1 MAVGRTRRKPA
12 LITDVKVESPG
23 LNLTYPKVSGL
34 KHKSAES
41 GINRYIKKEV
51 HKILKEQGYGK
62 DDNKRFNGG
71 YTVKLNKRGTLSINI
86 DLYHHVK
93 GEQHGNSI
101 RKTINVS
108 LKDARVYYL
117 HDLFSRKI
125 KKSKLI
131 GIISDIIKGQ
141 ISFRALK
148 LSEEFESISLQQSY
162 YLTEKSLVIYF
173 KSCELNPSQ
182 FGFPEFEIPF
192 LDIEDIINSKG
203 PIGRLLKDK
212 DENQNNEETA
222 DE

>member
-1 MAVGRTRRKPA
+1 MAVAHKRKPA

-51 HKILKEQGYGK
+51 HRILKEQGYGK
-62 DDNKRFNGG
+62 DENKKFTGG
-71 YTVKLNKRGTLSINI
+71 YTVKLNKRGTISINI
-86 DLYHHVK
+86 EIFNHVK
-93 GEQHGNSI
+93 GEAQGTTI

-117 HDLFSRKI
+117 HDLFSRKL

-131 GIISDIIKGQ
+131 GMLNDMIKMNA
-141 ISFRALK
+141 SFSNA
-148 LSEEFESISLQQSY
+148 SFIEEFESISLEQSY
-162 YLTEKSLVIYF
+162 YLTENSLVIYF
-173 KSCELNPSQ
+173 DAN
-182 FGFPEFEIPF
+182 EFEIPF
-192 LDIEDIINSKG
+192 SDIIDIINSKG
-203 PIGRLLKDK
+203 PIGRLLRDQ

>member
-1 MAVGRTRRKPA
+1 VGQNRRKPA
-12 LITDVKVESPG
+12 LITDVKVENPG
-23 LNLTYPKVSGL
+23 LNLTYPKVNGL

-51 HKILKEQGYGK
+51 HKILKDGGYGK
-62 DDNKRFNGG
+62 DKNKKFTGG

-86 DLYHHVK
+86 DVYHHIK
-93 GEQHGNSI
+93 GEERGTTI

-117 HDLFSRKI
+117 QDLFSRKI

-131 GIISDIIKGQ
+131 GIISDIIKNQ
-141 ISFRALK
+141 ITLK
-148 LSEEFESISLQQSY
+148 AVDLGEEFNSISLQQSY
-162 YLTEKSLVIYF
+162 YLTEDALVIYL
-173 KSCELNPSQ
+173 KACQLNSLE

-192 LDIEDIINSKG
+192 LDIEDSINSKG
-203 PIGRLLKDK
+203 PIGRLLRDK
-212 DENQNNEETA
+212 DDNVNNEETA